1 MVMKIKF
8 LPQHIKEFKKIGVL
22 AIYLFG
28 SQAQKRAGLLSDVD
42 IGIAFEK
49 PEKYKN
55 NTLKPYLK
63 LYDIFIDI
71 LPPSYLKRRFKM
83 KAHELD
89 IVFLQFTPFD
99 FQLEAIQNGQV
110 LYESDREKRL
120 AYQEYVLKRH
130 CDLVYLYDLSYKF
143 ILERI

>member
-1 MVMKIKF
+1 MKIKF
-8 LPQHIKEFKKIGVL
+8 LPKHIKEFKKMGVL

-42 IGIAFEK
+42 IGVVFEK
-49 PEKYKN
+49 PEKYQD
-55 NTLKPYLK
+55 NTLEPYLT
-63 LYDIFIDI
+63 LYKIFVEV
-71 LPPSYLKRRFKM
+71 LPRSYLRKRFAI

-99 FQLEAIQNGQV
+99 FQLEAIQGGEV
-110 LYESDREKRL
+110 LYESNKEKRL
-120 AYQEYVLKRH
+120 AYQEDVLKRH
-130 CDLVYLYDLSYKF
+130 CDLVYLYDLSYQF